1 MVELITVVAVIAAL
15 AAMVIPSYNIYINK
29 AKNSRA
35 KSEVRTLGTEIGGW
49 ALDHNGNYPPNLA
62 AIGRGNFFDPWKRL
76 YEYSPVPV
84 LEDPS
89 GTDFLNKD
97 FDVYSKGIDGA
108 GAAAAGDPGNL
119 DDIVRS
125 GSGSF
130 VGLREAFE

>member
-15 AAMVIPSYNIYINK
+15 AAMGIPSYNNYINK
-29 AKNSRA
+29 AKKSRA
-35 KSEVRTLGTEIGGW
+35 ISEVRTLSTEISGW
-49 ALDHNGNYPPNLA
+49 ALDHNGNNPLDLT
-62 AIGRGNFFDPWKRL
+62 AIGRGNFYDPWKRL

-89 GTDFLNKD
+89 GTYFLNKD

-108 GAAAAGDPGNL
+108 GTPAAGDPGNL

-130 VGLREAFE
+130 FGLREAFE